1 MLTRDKS
8 FYRSFIAL
16 SLALVGAFT
25 LGWSPLAIMFIV
37 NSDQVFKCIPAYIH
51 VNSYRWVKRLTRQ

>member
-1 MLTRDKS
+1 MLILDLIS
-8 FYRSFIAL
+8 MLGIML
-16 SLALVGAFT
+16 PLALLGGFVW
-25 LGWSPLAIMFIV
+25 GWSPVAVTFIL